1 MVTAA
6 RIAAR
11 AAPIALALLFI
22 ATLANAQTYPNRPIT
37 LVMPVAAGG
46 PNDTAGRVV
55 AQRLSQIL
63 GQSIVIENRAGAGGT
78 IANAAV
84 ARAAPDGYTLLFA
97 TAGTYVQSAALYKN
111 LSYDIDRDFIAIS
124 QMLVQPLVM
133 STSLGSPPNLKDFV
147 AYAKANPGKMNY
159 GSAGHAT
166 SGHLTG
172 LLFSKVA
179 GINAVHVP
187 FRAASAVST
196 ALMQNDVQYFFD
208 TAFTAKPH
216 VDAGRLRVLGVA
228 GDRRSN
234 AMPDVPTFIE
244 AGYAGFTAQT
254 WAGIVVPT
262 GTPREIVERLAA
274 ASTETVAAKEVQA
287 AFAKFDTRAVGNSP
301 AEFTALIAEELKKWK
316 AIAAEFN
323 ITVD

>member
-1 MVTAA
+1 VTTTN
-6 RIAAR
+6 IAAR
-11 AAPIALALLFI
+11 AAAALALAVLLR
-22 ATLANAQTYPNRPIT
+22 APVAHAQSYPNRPIT

-55 AQRLSQIL
+55 AQRLSAIL

-97 TAGTYVQSAALYKN
+97 TAGTYVQSAVLYRN
-111 LSYDIDRDFIAIS
+111 LSYDIARDFVPVS
-124 QMLVQPLVM
+124 QVLVQPLVM
-133 STSLGSPPNLKDFV
+133 SASLATPDNLKDFV
-147 AYAKANPGKMNY
+147 AEAKANPGKMNY

-179 GINAVHVP
+179 GINTVHVP

-196 ALMQNDVQYFFD
+196 ALMQNQVQFFFD

-228 GDRRSN
+228 GDRHSN
-234 AMPDVPTFIE
+234 ALPDVPTFIE
-244 AGYAGFTAQT
+244 VGYPGFTAQT
-254 WAGIVVPT
+254 WAGIVVPA
-262 GTPREIVERLAA
+262 GTPREVVERLHA
-274 ASTETVAAKEVQA
+274 ASKDAVASKDVQV
-287 AFAKFDTRAVGNSP
+287 AFARFDTRAVGSAP
-301 AEFTALIAEELKKWK
+301 AEFAALISQEFAKWK
-316 AIAAEFN
+316 ALAAEFN

>member
-1 MVTAA
+1 
-6 RIAAR
+6 
-11 AAPIALALLFI
+11 
-22 ATLANAQTYPNRPIT
+22 
-37 LVMPVAAGG
+37 MPVAAGG

-55 AQRLSQIL
+55 AQRLGQIL
-63 GQSIVIENRAGAGGT
+63 GQTIVVENRAGAGGT
-78 IANAAV
+78 IANTAA

-111 LSYDIDRDFIAIS
+111 LSYDITRDFIAVS
-124 QMLVQPLVM
+124 QSLVQPLVM
-133 STSLGSPPNLKDFV
+133 STSLGSPPNLKDFI

-166 SGHLTG
+166 SGHLGG
-172 LLFSKVA
+172 LLFSKVV

-196 ALMQNDVQYFFD
+196 AMMQNEVQFFFD

-216 VDAGRLRVLGVA
+216 VDGGRLRVLGVA

-234 AMPDVPTFIE
+234 ALPDVPTFIE
-244 AGYAGFTAQT
+244 AGYPGFTAQT
-254 WAGIVVPT
+254 WAGIVVPA
-262 GTPREIVERLAA
+262 GTPREIVDRLHA
-274 ASTETVAAKEVQA
+274 ASKEAVASKEVQA
-287 AFAKFDTRAVGNSP
+287 AFERFDTRAVGNSP
-301 AEFTALIAEELKKWK
+301 AEFAALIAEELAKWK

-323 ITVD
+323 ITVE

>member
-1 MVTAA
+1 VSTLTT
-6 RIAAR
+6 AAR
-11 AAPIALALLFI
+11 AASLTLSLVCA
-22 ATLANAQTYPNRPIT
+22 ATFASAQTYPNRPIT

-55 AQRLSQIL
+55 AQRLSAIL
-63 GQSIVIENRAGAGGT
+63 GQTIVIENRAGAGGT

-111 LSYDIDRDFIAIS
+111 LSYDIGRDFIAVS
-124 QMLVQPLVM
+124 QSLVQPLVM
-133 STSLGSPPNLKDFV
+133 STSPGSPANLKDFV
-147 AYAKANPGKMNY
+147 ANAKANPGKINY

-179 GINAVHVP
+179 GIDAVHVP

-196 ALMQNDVQYFFD
+196 ALMQNEVQFFFD

-216 VDAGRLRVLGVA
+216 AEAGRLRVLGVA

-234 AMPDVPTFIE
+234 ALPDVPTFIE
-244 AGYAGFTAQT
+244 AGYPGFTAQT
-254 WAGIVVPT
+254 WAGIVVPA
-262 GTPREIVERLAA
+262 GTPPEVVARLHA
-274 ASTETVAAKEVQA
+274 ASKDAVAAKEVQE
-287 AFAKFDTRAVGNSP
+287 AFLRFDTRAVGSSP
-301 AEFTALIAEELKKWK
+301 AEFAALIAEELKKWRT
-316 AIAAEFN
+316 IAAEFK

>member
-1 MVTAA
+1 VTAT
-6 RIAAR
+6 AR
-11 AAPIALALLFI
+11 AASIALAFLFT

-37 LVMPVAAGG
+37 LIMPVAAGG

-84 ARAAPDGYTLLFA
+84 ARAAADGYTLLFA

-111 LSYDIDRDFIAIS
+111 LSYDINRDFVAVS

-133 STSLGSPPNLKDFV
+133 STSLGAPANLKDFV

-179 GINAVHVP
+179 GIEAVHVP

-196 ALMQNDVQYFFD
+196 ALMQNEVQYFFD

-234 AMPDVPTFIE
+234 ALPDVPTFIE
-244 AGYAGFTAQT
+244 AGYPGFTAQT
-254 WAGIVVPT
+254 WAGIVAPT

-274 ASTETVAAKEVQA
+274 ASKETVAAKEVQA
-287 AFAKFDTRAVGNSP
+287 SFAKFDTRAVGNSP
-301 AEFTALIAEELKKWK
+301 AEFAALIAEELKKWK
-316 AIAAEFN
+316 ALAAEFN
-323 ITVD
+323 ITVE

>member
-1 MVTAA
+1 MMTTGM
-6 RIAAR
+6 R
-11 AAPIALALLFI
+11 AASLAMAVLLT
-22 ATLANAQTYPNRPIT
+22 ATIANAQTYPNRPIT

-78 IANAAV
+78 IANAAA

-111 LSYDIDRDFIAIS
+111 LSYDIDRDFIAVS
-124 QMLVQPLVM
+124 QVLVQPLVM
-133 STSLGSPPNLKDFV
+133 STSLGTPANLKDFV
-147 AYAKANPGKMNY
+147 AYGNANPGKLNY

-179 GINAVHVP
+179 GIDAVHVP

-196 ALMQNDVQYFFD
+196 ALMQNEVQYFFD

-234 AMPDVPTFIE
+234 ALPDVPTFSE
-244 AGYAGFTAQT
+244 AGYPGFTAQT
-254 WAGIVVPT
+254 WAGIVVPA
-262 GTPREIVERLAA
+262 GTPRAIVDRLHA
-274 ASTETVAAKEVQA
+274 ASKETVAAKEVQA

-301 AEFTALIAEELKKWK
+301 AEFSALIAEEFKKWK
-316 AIAAEFN
+316 NLAAEFN
-323 ITVD
+323 ITVE

>member
-1 MVTAA
+1 MTTRTAT
-6 RIAAR
+6 IAAL
-11 AAPIALALLFI
+11 AALSLTASH
-22 ATLANAQTYPNRPIT
+22 ANAQTYPSRPIT

-55 AQRLSQIL
+55 AQRLGTIL

-97 TAGTYVQSAALYKN
+97 TAGTYVQSAAIYKK
-111 LSYDIDRDFIAIS
+111 LSYDIERDFIPVS
-124 QMLVQPLVM
+124 QTLVQPLAM
-133 STSLGSPPNLKDFV
+133 STSLGVPDNLKDFV
-147 AYAKANPGKMNY
+147 AYGKANPGKLNY

-179 GINAVHVP
+179 GLNAVHVP

-196 ALMQNDVQYFFD
+196 AMMQNEVQYFFD
-208 TAFTAKPH
+208 TVFTSKPH
-216 VDAGRLRVLGVA
+216 VDAGRLRVLGIA

-234 AMPDVPTFIE
+234 ALPNVPTFIE
-244 AGYAGFTAQT
+244 AGYPGFTAQT
-254 WAGIVVPT
+254 WAGIVVPA
-262 GTPREIVERLAA
+262 GTPRAIVERLHA
-274 ASTETVAAKEVQA
+274 ASKDAALDKDVLA
-287 AFAKFDTRAVGNSP
+287 TFARFDTRAVGSSP
-301 AEFTALIAEELKKWK
+301 AEFAAVIAEELKKWR
-316 AIAAEFN
+316 AIVAEFS

>member
-1 MVTAA
+1 MTAT
-6 RIAAR
+6 AR
-11 AAPIALALLFI
+11 AASIALALLFT

-37 LVMPVAAGG
+37 LIMPVAAGG

-84 ARAAPDGYTLLFA
+84 ARAAADGYTLLFA

-111 LSYDIDRDFIAIS
+111 LSYDINRDFIAVS

-133 STSLGSPPNLKDFV
+133 STSLGAPANLKDFV

-196 ALMQNDVQYFFD
+196 AMMQNEVQYFFD

-234 AMPDVPTFIE
+234 ALPDVPTFIE
-244 AGYAGFTAQT
+244 AGYPGFTAQT

-262 GTPREIVERLAA
+262 GTPREIVERLARGIEGNGGSQGSA
-274 ASTETVAAKEVQA
+274 GVLREIRYARGRQLAGRVLGA
-287 AFAKFDTRAVGNSP
+287 DRRRAQEMESP
-301 AEFTALIAEELKKWK
+301 RRRIQHHR
-316 AIAAEFN
+316 
-323 ITVD
+323 

>member
-1 MVTAA
+1 VIPTKT
-6 RIAAR
+6 R
-11 AAPIALALLFI
+11 AASSLALAFLFT
-22 ATLANAQTYPNRPIT
+22 ATIANAQTYPNRPIT

-55 AQRLSQIL
+55 AQRLSMIL

-84 ARAAPDGYTLLFA
+84 ARAAPDGHTLLFA

-111 LSYDIDRDFIAIS
+111 LSYDVDRDFVAVS

-133 STSLGSPPNLKDFV
+133 STSLGAPANLKDFV

-166 SGHLTG
+166 SGHLAG

-179 GINAVHVP
+179 GIDAVHVP

-196 ALMQNDVQYFFD
+196 AMMQNEVQYFFD

-216 VDAGRLRVLGVA
+216 VDNGRLRVLGVA

-234 AMPDVPTFIE
+234 ALPDVPTFIE
-244 AGYAGFTAQT
+244 AGYPGFTAQT
-254 WAGIVVPT
+254 WAGIVVPA
-262 GTPREIVERLAA
+262 GTPREIVERLHA
-274 ASTETVAAKEVQA
+274 ASKDTVVAKEVQA
-287 AFAKFDTRAVGNSP
+287 SFAKFDTRAVGNSP

-323 ITVD
+323 ITVE

>member
-1 MVTAA
+1 MTAT
-6 RIAAR
+6 AR
-11 AAPIALALLFI
+11 AASIALALLFT

-37 LVMPVAAGG
+37 LIMPVAAGG

-84 ARAAPDGYTLLFA
+84 ARAAADGYTLLFA

-111 LSYDIDRDFIAIS
+111 LSYDINRDFVAVS

-133 STSLGSPPNLKDFV
+133 STSLGAPANLKDFV

-179 GINAVHVP
+179 GIDAVHVP

-196 ALMQNDVQYFFD
+196 ALMQNEVQYFFD

-234 AMPDVPTFIE
+234 ALPDVPTFIE
-244 AGYAGFTAQT
+244 AGYPGFTAQT

-274 ASTETVAAKEVQA
+274 ASKETVTAKEVQA
-287 AFAKFDTRAVGNSP
+287 SFAKFDTRAVGNSP
-301 AEFTALIAEELKKWK
+301 AEFAALIAEEFKKWK
-316 AIAAEFN
+316 ALAAEFN
-323 ITVD
+323 ITVE

>member
-1 MVTAA
+1 M
-6 RIAAR
+6 
-11 AAPIALALLFI
+11 
-22 ATLANAQTYPNRPIT
+22 
-37 LVMPVAAGG
+37 
-46 PNDTAGRVV
+46 V

-78 IANAAV
+78 IANTAA

-111 LSYDIDRDFIAIS
+111 LSYDIERDFIAVS

-196 ALMQNDVQYFFD
+196 AMMQNEVQYFFD
-208 TAFTAKPH
+208 TAFTASRMSTP
-216 VDAGRLRVLGVA
+216 AGCACWASPATGAATRCRTCRPSSRRAMRASPRRPGPASWCLPARHARSWNGSQRHRRKRSRPRRCRPPSRNSTPA
-228 GDRRSN
+228 RSAIRRRSS
-234 AMPDVPTFIE
+234 
-244 AGYAGFTAQT
+244 Q
-254 WAGIVVPT
+254 
-262 GTPREIVERLAA
+262 
-274 ASTETVAAKEVQA
+274 
-287 AFAKFDTRAVGNSP
+287 
-301 AEFTALIAEELKKWK
+301 ALIAEELKKWK